1 MNMFPTL
8 HGIKQHFLCYANIFS
23 VSLFFPQKQMKKAER
38 E

>member
-23 VSLFFPQKQMKKAER
+23 VSLLFPQKQMKKAER